1 MIETRLNGQFPPN
14 YVVGER
20 INLTRLM
27 NRGGETS
34 PRTPPLNPPTR
45 ITDARPLQARAAS
58 ERDFFDS
65 HGFVLL
71 EAPTAVADWSDA
83 AAVGQTYLPEVEALI
98 RTRLYPGRTISIMQ
112 PPNVLRRGAGTDNPQ
127 YGTGVH
133 QDYGTT
139 ADDFQQSVAAFAG
152 PEAGAGW
159 RTRFEQE
166 DVEGFVML
174 DFWRTTM
181 AEPLK
186 HMPLALCDPTSVDA
200 HDIVPTALEGIA
212 PGGAIT
218 HHVSLRYNAE
228 QRWFYY
234 PDMKPSEVL
243 VFKLFQLMRDE
254 EPQRYRACFHSAVE
268 DPATPPDAA
277 QRQSCEHRVSV
288 MLLRGTQSRS
298 NAETGSG

>member
-1 MIETRLNGQFPPN
+1 MIVTRLNGQFPPD

-20 INLTRLM
+20 VNLTRLM
-27 NRGGETS
+27 NSGGETS
-34 PRTPPLNPPTR
+34 PRTAPLNPTTR
-45 ITDARPLQARAAS
+45 IIDARPLQAQAAS
-58 ERDFFDS
+58 ERAFFKI

-71 EAPTAVADWSDA
+71 QAPTAMTDWGDA
-83 AAVGQTYLPEVEALI
+83 AAIGQTYLPEVETLI
-98 RTRLYPGRTISIMQ
+98 RARLYPGRRIAVMQ

-139 ADDFQQSVAAFAG
+139 ADDFQQSVAAYAG

-159 RTRFEQE
+159 RTRFEQA

-200 HDIVPTALEGIA
+200 ADIVPTAFEGIA

-218 HHVSLRYNAE
+218 HHVSLRFNAG
-228 QRWFYY
+228 QGWYYY
-234 PDMKPSEVL
+234 PDMTPNEVL

-254 EPQRYRACFHSAVE
+254 EPQPYRACFHTAVE
-268 DPATPPDAA
+268 DPATPPDAPL
-277 QRQSCEHRVSV
+277 RQSCEHRVSV
-288 MLLRGTQSRS
+288 LLLRD
-298 NAETGSG
+298 

>member
-1 MIETRLNGQFPPN
+1 MIETRLNGQFPPD

-20 INLTRLM
+20 INLTQLM

-45 ITDARPLQARAAS
+45 IIDARPLQAQAVS
-58 ERDFFDS
+58 EREFFDS

-71 EAPTAVADWSDA
+71 DAPTAMTDWADA

-98 RTRLYPGRTISIMQ
+98 RTRLYPGRKLAIMQ
-112 PPNVLRRGAGTDNPQ
+112 PPNVLRRGAGTANPQ

-152 PEAGAGW
+152 VEAGAGW
-159 RTRFEQE
+159 RARFEQP

-181 AEPLK
+181 AQPLK
-186 HMPLALCDPTSVDA
+186 HMPLALCDPSSVDA
-200 HDIVPTALEGIA
+200 GDIVPTALEGIA

-218 HHVSLRYNAE
+218 HHVSLRYNAG
-228 QRWFYY
+228 QSWFYY
-234 PDMKPSEVL
+234 PDMTANEVL
-243 VFKLFQLMRDE
+243 VFKLFQLMPGE

-268 DPATPPDAA
+268 DPATPPDAPL
-277 QRQSCEHRVSV
+277 RQSCEHRVSV
-288 MLLRGTQSRS
+288 MLLRD
-298 NAETGSG
+298 

>member
-1 MIETRLNGQFPPN
+1 MIETRLNGLFPPD

-20 INLTRLM
+20 VNLTQLM

-34 PRTPPLNPPTR
+34 PRKPPLNPPTR
-45 ITDARPLQARAAS
+45 IIDARPLQAQAAS

-71 EAPTAVADWSDA
+71 DAPTKLADWGDA
-83 AAVGQTYLPEVEALI
+83 AAVGETYLPEVEDLI
-98 RTRLYPGRTISIMQ
+98 RTRLYPGRKTLIMQ

-139 ADDFQQSVAAFAG
+139 ADDFQESVAAFAG
-152 PEAGAGW
+152 AEAGAGW
-159 RTRFEQE
+159 RGRFGQD

-181 AEPLK
+181 SEPLK
-186 HMPLALCDPTSVDA
+186 HMPLALCDPTSVDPR
-200 HDIVPTALEGIA
+200 DIVPTALEGIA

-218 HHVSLRYNAE
+218 HHVSLRYNPG
-228 QRWFYY
+228 QRWYYY
-234 PDMKPSEVL
+234 PDMTPDEVL
-243 VFKLFQLMRDE
+243 VFKLFQFVHGE

-268 DPATPPDAA
+268 DPATPPDASP
-277 QRQSCEHRVSV
+277 RQSCEHRVSV
-288 MLLRGTQSRS
+288 MLLRD
-298 NAETGSG
+298 

>member
-1 MIETRLNGQFPPN
+1 MIETRLNGLFPPD

-20 INLTRLM
+20 INLTQLM
-27 NRGGETS
+27 NRGGATS

-45 ITDARPLQARAAS
+45 IVDARPLQAQAAS
-58 ERDFFDS
+58 EHAFFDG

-71 EAPTAVADWSDA
+71 DAPTAVADWGDA
-83 AAVGQTYLPEVEALI
+83 AAVGETYLPEVEALI
-98 RTRLYPGRTISIMQ
+98 RTRLYPGRKIAIMQ

-133 QDYGTT
+133 QDYGTA

-152 PEAGAGW
+152 AEAGAGW
-159 RTRFEQE
+159 RARFEQE

-174 DFWRTTM
+174 DFWRTTI

-186 HMPLALCDPTSVDA
+186 HMPLALCDPTSVDTR
-200 HDIVPTALEGIA
+200 DLVPTALEGIA

-218 HHVSLRYNAE
+218 HHVSLRYNGG

-234 PDMKPSEVL
+234 PDMTANEVL
-243 VFKLFQLMRDE
+243 VFKLFQLMRGE
-254 EPQRYRACFHSAVE
+254 EPQQYRACFHSAVE
-268 DPATPPDAA
+268 DPATPPEATP
-277 QRQSCEHRVSV
+277 RQSCEHRVSV
-288 MLLRGTQSRS
+288 MLFKD
-298 NAETGSG
+298 